1 MTFPDYFRSQNDDY
15 VRYIRQRAKLLIQ
28 KAKGEDV
35 EGKLN
40 NVNGI
45 IYAIDKPFSQDSI
58 VKFDT
63 NFEES
68 AMMLRQHT
76 GGGKDIKNYTVI
88 EYFTLLKILEKQNK
102 NAK

>member
-1 MTFPDYFRSQNDDY
+1 M
-15 VRYIRQRAKLLIQ
+15 IQ
-28 KAKGEDV
+28 KSKGEDV

-40 NVNGI
+40 NVNAF

-58 VKFDT
+58 INFDL

-76 GGGKDIKNYTVI
+76 GGGKDIKDYTVI
-88 EYFTLLKILEKQNK
+88 EYFTLLKILEKQNRK
-102 NAK
+102 SREHK